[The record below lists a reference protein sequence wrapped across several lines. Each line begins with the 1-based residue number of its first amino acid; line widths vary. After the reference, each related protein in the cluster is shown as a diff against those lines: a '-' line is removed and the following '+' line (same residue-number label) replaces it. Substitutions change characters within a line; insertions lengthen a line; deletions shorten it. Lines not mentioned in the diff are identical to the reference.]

1 MRSSPS
7 SGRPDRARPSSWRPS
22 PGACSWER
30 GEILLDGKRADTL
43 PIQQRHLGILYQDYA
58 LFPHMTVRENIGY
71 GLKVRKTDP
80 AEIERRVDRLLADFG
95 IKAIADRYPGIISGG
110 EAQRTALARALIL
123 EPDIL
128 LLDEPFSALD
138 PATKRQMYGVMRDVH
153 ARFDCTIVFVTH
165 DFAEARIL
173 ADRVGIVLG
182 GRLRTVRNADRL
194 FDVEGLE
201 SDVLA
206 FLDIDNATR

>member
-1 MRSSPS
+1 MEFVGTFWALVPPIVAIVLALITKETYTSLFV
-7 SGRPDRARPSSWRPS
+7 GIVV
-22 PGACSWER
+22 GA
-30 GEILLDGKRADTL
+30 L
-43 PIQQRHLGILYQDYA
+43 
-58 LFPHMTVRENIGY
+58 
-71 GLKVRKTDP
+71 
-80 AEIERRVDRLLADFG
+80 LLAGFDP
-95 IKAIADRYPGIISGG
+95 INTINYIIISGG

>member
-22 PGACSWER
+22 PAR